1 MGARTGS
8 GLAAGVRTVLML
20 VLPLLLLGCI
30 LAPGKF
36 SSTLRI
42 DADRRFA
49 FSYQGEVHAL
59 DPGKGVEESGTATDG
74 RRREA
79 ERDARN
85 RALAEALSKE
95 AGYRS
100 VVYLGDGTFR
110 VDYRIEGTLDYHFV
124 FPFNADAQAIFPFVM
139 VELRGNGTVRVKAPG
154 FAADRDMAAAL
165 PQGGM
170 GSDAAARLDGRFTLD
185 TDAEIVSQNN
195 EDGPVRADGRAR
207 ITWTATPLTRDA
219 PTAVLRLR

>member
-1 MGARTGS
+1 MGASIGPARP
-8 GLAAGVRTVLML
+8 AALRVGAALL
-20 VLPLLLLGCI
+20 LPLLLLGC
-30 LAPGKF
+30 LLTPGKF
-36 SSTLRI
+36 TSTLRI

-49 FSYQGEVHAL
+49 FSYQGEVHAV
-59 DPGKGVEESGTATDG
+59 DPGKTMEQAGSGEDGG
-74 RRREA
+74 RRKA
-79 ERDARN
+79 ERETRN

-100 VVYLGDGTFR
+100 VVYLGDDTFR
-110 VDYRIEGTLDYHFV
+110 IDYRIEGTLDHHFV
-124 FPFNADAQAIFPFVM
+124 FPFNADAQAIVPFVM

-154 FAADRDMAAAL
+154 FAADREAGDAL
-165 PQGGM
+165 PQAGM

-195 EDGPVRADGRAR
+195 EDGPVQAGGRSQ
-207 ITWTATPLTRDA
+207 ISWQATPLSRDA